1 MDTKVHANGY
11 FELTEG
17 VGQLDGT
24 PKCPKDKQCA
34 TPSPGKLSAILKN
47 IKTMFNLNNFTTLG
61 NKKATIEGTFN
72 KNDVKIV
79 FNVDGTMKSTYFSED
94 GTGWL

>member
-1 MDTKVHANGY
+1 MNGS
-11 FELTEG
+11 
-17 VGQLDGT
+17 
-24 PKCPKDKQCA
+24 PKCPKEKQRA
-34 TPSPGKLSAILKN
+34 TPSSGKPPDILKYKSEQSN
-47 IKTMFNLNNFTTLG
+47 VNFFTTLD

-94 GTGWL
+94 GTGWS